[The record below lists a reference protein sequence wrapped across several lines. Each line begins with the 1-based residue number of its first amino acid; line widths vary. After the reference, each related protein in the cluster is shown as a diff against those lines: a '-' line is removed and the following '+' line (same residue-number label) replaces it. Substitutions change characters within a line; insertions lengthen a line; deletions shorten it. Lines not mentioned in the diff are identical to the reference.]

1 MAIKATGRGKLEDFD
16 SNGDFRCSM
25 WYQWRE
31 KQRGLPN
38 ADMHIN
44 KTNKYFPELKL
55 TKRSDRKS
63 THKSEIHG
71 KEVQI
76 NTPELKKIT

>member
-1 MAIKATGRGKLEDFD
+1 MGTFAVQCGINEEKK
-16 SNGDFRCSM
+16 
-25 WYQWRE
+25 QW
-31 KQRGLPN
+31 GLPN

-76 NTPELKKIT
+76 NAPELKK